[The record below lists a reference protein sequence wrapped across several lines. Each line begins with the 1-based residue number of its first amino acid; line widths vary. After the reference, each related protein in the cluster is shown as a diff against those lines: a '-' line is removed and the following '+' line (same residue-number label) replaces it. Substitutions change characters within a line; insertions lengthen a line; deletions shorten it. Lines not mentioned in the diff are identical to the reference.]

1 MNHPDI
7 IPFLGH
13 FRSRMAQRMAGNPFT
28 LFSATELGASK
39 QQHFIGQMCTERCS
53 NISLWLADLLARSS
67 VVSDQPSSAADN
79 LVTDQPESLLQLS
92 QVHKRLSRSAIFHV
106 PQRRLWSTWAADASL
121 RVKAKDLCYVPDPN
135 KAQDLEKLH
144 ERSLLKEFEDYRAF
158 KGLQLKV
165 FRLQAVRAGFKK
177 AWPSVTTRPSSGS
190 RVKSPNRSSRK
201 GKTPYMVRPGI
212 NANRG

>member
-1 MNHPDI
+1 
-7 IPFLGH
+7 
-13 FRSRMAQRMAGNPFT
+13 
-28 LFSATELGASK
+28 
-39 QQHFIGQMCTERCS
+39 
-53 NISLWLADLLARSS
+53 
-67 VVSDQPSSAADN
+67 
-79 LVTDQPESLLQLS
+79 
-92 QVHKRLSRSAIFHV
+92 
-106 PQRRLWSTWAADASL
+106 
-121 RVKAKDLCYVPDPN
+121 VKAKDLCYVPDPN
-135 KAQDLEKLH
+135 KAQDLEKLY
-144 ERSLLKEFEDYRAF
+144 ERSLLREFEDYRAF